1 MLELGAIL
9 RTSNEPAKWAASLG
23 LLGFLAGRF
32 ARGRQPFYPT
42 NIHTDVFQKPQAIH
56 FVSQI
61 CHADVV
67 FCGRFAGTPLPLRYG

>member
-1 MLELGAIL
+1 MHELGTIL

-32 ARGRQPFYPT
+32 ARGRQATYPV
-42 NIHTDVFQKPQAIH
+42 NIYTDMFQKPQAVRLVGH
-56 FVSQI
+56 I
-61 CHADVV
+61 CHAYVV